1 MDNKRISRD
10 HAVMCDLCPLILEAM
25 MRHLAVEWGPHGVRV
40 NCVAPGPVA
49 DTEGFHR
56 LGW

>member
-1 MDNKRISRD
+1 
-10 HAVMCDLCPLILEAM
+10 

-49 DTEGFHR
+49 DTEGLHR
-56 LGW
+56 LGWYFLKVAVHV

>member
-1 MDNKRISRD
+1 
-10 HAVMCDLCPLILEAM
+10 

-49 DTEGFHR
+49 DTEGLHR